1 MDRKLETLIAA
12 LKLIEQHGDAA
23 YAYADRREES
33 RQAAGQADLAEL
45 WKMVKRAIVEV
56 RTAA

>member
-23 YAYADRREES
+23 YAYANRREANRE
-33 RQAAGQADLAEL
+33 AAGRSDLAEL
-45 WKMVKRAIVEV
+45 WKMVKRAILEV
-56 RTAA
+56 RAAA

>member
-23 YAYADRREES
+23 YAYANRREAS
-33 RQAAGQADLAEL
+33 RQADGRADLAEL
-45 WKMVKRAIVEV
+45 WKMVKQAILEV
-56 RTAA
+56 RATA